1 MIVALSFYGMST
13 FEGPLMSLK
22 SVNALSHYTD
32 WTIGHVHSGALGWVA
47 MITFGSLYH
56 LLPRL
61 WETKMYSARLI
72 YMHFWLATIGIV
84 LYISSMWVAG
94 IGQGL
99 LLRAFDDYGNLA
111 YTFIESVAFLHQPY
125 VFRALGGLFFVSG
138 MVLMAINTFMT
149 IRKARRE
156 QSELEAK
163 LAAKLANA

>member
-1 MIVALSFYGMST
+1 
-13 FEGPLMSLK
+13 
-22 SVNALSHYTD
+22 
-32 WTIGHVHSGALGWVA
+32 
-47 MITFGSLYH
+47 
-56 LLPRL
+56 
-61 WETKMYSARLI
+61 
-72 YMHFWLATIGIV
+72 MHFWLATIGIV